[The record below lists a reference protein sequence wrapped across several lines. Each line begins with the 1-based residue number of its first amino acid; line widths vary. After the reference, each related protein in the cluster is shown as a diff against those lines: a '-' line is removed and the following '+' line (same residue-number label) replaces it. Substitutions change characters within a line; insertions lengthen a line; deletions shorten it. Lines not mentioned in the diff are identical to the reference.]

1 MEDRSREQLNFK
13 RLMSTKPKP
22 LDISKKGLVEVS
34 SLRPDLSLPLVIQP
48 AVRDVDP
55 AQWAIN
61 NREFIE
67 SNLSSHGAI
76 LFRGFTVASISDF
89 STFVTSISPG
99 LVDYADPSTPRSEVG
114 EKVYTS
120 TEYPDEQAIE
130 LHNEMSYSRS
140 WPMKVGFFCVIPPR
154 SGGETPV
161 ADSRRV
167 LRRIAPEIRAEFI
180 EKKIMYVRNYG
191 RILGLPWQTVFKTT
205 IKEEAEARCRE
216 ADVEFAWHGDQLR
229 TRHVCQPTALHPK
242 TGEEVWFNQAHL
254 HHLSALAPAVRES
267 LLSTVSEDELPFNTL
282 FGDGSPIDP
291 ALLEQVREA
300 YRQETV
306 SFDWR
311 EGDILLLDNM
321 LAAHGRASFVGPRK
335 IVVAMSEISQSQAR

>member
-13 RLMSTKPKP
+13 RLMNTKPKP
-22 LDISKKGLVEVS
+22 LDLSKKGLVDIS
-34 SLRPDLSLPLVIQP
+34 LLRPDLSLPLVIQP

-55 AQWAIN
+55 AQWALN

-67 SNLSSHGAI
+67 SKLLSHAAI
-76 LFRGFTVASISDF
+76 LFRGFAVASISDF
-89 STFVTSISPG
+89 ATFITAISPE

-120 TEYPDEQAIE
+120 TEYPDEQSIE

-140 WPMKVGFFCVIPPR
+140 WPMKVGFFCVTPPQ
-154 SGGETPV
+154 SGGETPI

-167 LRRIAPEIRAEFI
+167 LRRIAPEISAEFV

-205 IKEEAEARCRE
+205 IREEVEARCRE
-216 ADVEFAWHGDQLR
+216 ANIEFAWHGDQLR
-229 TRHVCQPTALHPK
+229 TRYICQPTALHPR

-254 HHLSALAPAVRES
+254 HHLSALDPAVRES
-267 LLSTVSEDELPFNTL
+267 LLSTVSEDDLPFNTL

-291 ALLEQVREA
+291 TLLAHVRES
-300 YRQETV
+300 YREETV
-306 SFDWR
+306 SFAWR

-321 LAAHGRASFVGPRK
+321 LAAHGRAPFVGPRK
-335 IVVAMSEISQSQAR
+335 IAVAMSETFHPQVR